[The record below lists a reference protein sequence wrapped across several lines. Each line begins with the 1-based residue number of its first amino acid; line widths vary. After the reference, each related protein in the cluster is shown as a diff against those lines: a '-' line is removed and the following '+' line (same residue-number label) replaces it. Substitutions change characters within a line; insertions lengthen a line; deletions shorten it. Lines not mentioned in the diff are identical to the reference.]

1 MNQVLSTKEIL
12 KLFVVSCKS
21 SLIIMAEKEVELNT
35 NQNCPICDKPFPQR
49 EIEKHVNK
57 CIFLNSVDDREE
69 KQNRKR
75 PPSPLLLSRTQKSP
89 KTTKLSQSPS
99 QKPKN
104 PRTSNTF
111 GYKIRSSQPSSS
123 KTANGDESEEMPL
136 DENSTKKSSTNGAP
150 KILKPSDFVP
160 LAKRLQPTSLNDF
173 HGQNQVLGKNSILRN
188 LLEKAEIPNMI
199 LWGPPGCGKTSLSN
213 VINEMC
219 KRDPKRYKFISLCA
233 TSCGVKE
240 VENIAKIATNEQKFG
255 RKTILFMDEI
265 HRFNK
270 KQQDSFLSYVEKGII
285 TLIGA
290 TTENPSFILNS
301 ALLSRCRVIVM
312 EKLDVEDL
320 YSILEHAAS
329 VLDMNIIDDDVPTFG
344 ATDDW

>member
-1 MNQVLSTKEIL
+1 
-12 KLFVVSCKS
+12 
-21 SLIIMAEKEVELNT
+21 MAEKKEESIT
-35 NQNCPICDKPFPQR
+35 NQNCPICNKSFSQR

-57 CIFLNSVDDREE
+57 CIFLNSVDEHE
-69 KQNRKR
+69 NQKRKR
-75 PPSPLLLSRTQKSP
+75 SPSPLLLSRSQKSP
-89 KTTKLSQSPS
+89 KTNKLTPPS
-99 QKPKN
+99 IKQKNSRVP
-104 PRTSNTF
+104 SNNF
-111 GYKIRSSQPSSS
+111 SFKDYNVEPSSS
-123 KTANGDESEEMPL
+123 KTNANEVKEEH
-136 DENSTKKSSTNGAP
+136 DKVRKT
-150 KILKPSDFVP
+150 LKPSDFVP

-173 HGQNQVLGKNSILRN
+173 YGQNQVLGKNTILRS
-188 LLEKAEIPNMI
+188 LLEKGEIPNMI

-213 VINEMC
+213 VISEIC
-219 KRDPKRYKFISLCA
+219 KQDPKTYKFISLCA
-233 TSCGVKE
+233 TSSGVKE
-240 VENIAKIATNEQKFG
+240 IEGIAKIATNEQKFG

-320 YSILEHAAS
+320 YSILEHAVS
-329 VLDMNIIDDDVPTFG
+329 ELDINVIDENFVVIENANDR
-344 ATDDW
+344 

>member
-1 MNQVLSTKEIL
+1 
-12 KLFVVSCKS
+12 
-21 SLIIMAEKEVELNT
+21 MAEKAEEMNS
-35 NQNCPICDKPFPQR
+35 NQNCPICDKPFQQS

-57 CIFLNSVDDREE
+57 CIFLNSVGEHDE
-69 KQNRKR
+69 KQKRKR
-75 PPSPLLLSRTQKSP
+75 SPSPLLLSKSQKSP
-89 KTTKLSQSPS
+89 KTSSKPSASPS
-99 QKPKN
+99 RKLLNLKA
-104 PRTSNTF
+104 SNT
-111 GYKIRSSQPSSS
+111 QATSS
-123 KTANGDESEEMPL
+123 K
-136 DENSTKKSSTNGAP
+136 KSINEDCNEFRKVWDDKGNKSPT

-160 LAKRLQPTSLNDF
+160 LAKRLQPTSLHDF
-173 HGQNQVLGKNSILRN
+173 YGQNHVLGRNTILRS
-188 LLEKAEIPNMI
+188 LLEKGEIPNMI

-213 VINEMC
+213 VISEIC
-219 KRDPKRYKFISLCA
+219 KQDPKRFKFISLCA

-240 VENIAKIATNEQKFG
+240 IENIAKIATNEQKFG

-312 EKLDVEDL
+312 EKLVVEDL
-320 YSILEHAAS
+320 YCILEHAAS
-329 VLDMNIIDDDVPTFG
+329 VLDMNIIEDNIPPLHNNNDG
-344 ATDDW
+344 DWCAKVL